1 MITENQLDEWARANS
16 RDAQGVIVELIYRL
30 VATSTPRPKR
40 RRFPLGDSIGQP
52 GPDGE
57 LDTDVDFNPFVPEGV
72 SYWEIGTGE
81 KAGKKATSDYKDRTK
96 ATPEEVRRESTFIFV
111 TPLSSI
117 SGWGYTWKKDKQAKW
132 IEERRKLNDWKDIR
146 VIDGTRLID
155 WLMHFPSVEQ
165 WLASKMGQ
173 PAQIETLEQRW
184 DVLRDIGSPPPL
196 ITDVFLANREAACTK
211 LKEVFGDKTLRLRL
225 DTYYPNQVADFI
237 AAYAETLDKD
247 AKLDV
252 VGRCLIISC
261 AEAWGT
267 ITGLREPHI
276 LIADFDL
283 DDDIGTKLLE
293 RARRGRHAVI
303 FRGLPG
309 GIPDPNR
316 APLLSPRNH
325 QIKDALEKAG
335 YKTERARTLAQKS
348 NGNLSSLL
356 RLLQNLSL
364 MPEWA

>member
-1 MITENQLDEWARANS
+1 MITENQLDEWTRANS

-57 LDTDVDFNPFVPEGV
+57 LDTDIDFNPFVPEGV

-81 KAGKKATSDYKDRTK
+81 NAGKKATSDYKDRTN

-111 TPLSSI
+111 TPLSGV

-132 IEERRKLNDWKDIR
+132 IEKRRKLNEWKDIR

-155 WLMHFPSVEQ
+155 WLIHFPSVEQ
-165 WLASKMGQ
+165 WLARKMGQ

-184 DVLRDIGSPPPL
+184 NVLREIGSPPPL
-196 ITDVFLANREAACTK
+196 ITDVFLSNREAACTK
-211 LKEVFGDKTLRLRL
+211 LKEIFGDKTLRLRL

-261 AEAWGT
+261 AEAWDT
-267 ITGLREPHI
+267 ITGLLEPHI

-283 DDDIGTKLLE
+283 DDETGTKLLE
-293 RARRGRHAVI
+293 KARRGRHAVI

-316 APLLSPRNH
+316 VHLLSPRSH

-335 YKTERARTLAQKS
+335 YKMERART
-348 NGNLSSLL
+348 
-356 RLLQNLSL
+356 
-364 MPEWA
+364 